1 MRDGRMF
8 SESANEAET
17 AITLA
22 VLDAVHENDKV
33 TQRSLAQEVGVALG
47 LTNAYLKRCVKKG
60 LVKVKQAPANRYLY
74 YLTPKG
80 FAEKSRLT
88 AEYLNHSLHVFRRA
102 REQYAQ
108 ALATCESEGW
118 HRAALIGAGD
128 LAEVAMLSAIG
139 TKVELVAIVDRSH
152 HSDRFAGLPV
162 VSDLSALDRV
172 DAVILSG
179 MNGAQDVYEALV
191 GRIDEERIL
200 VPELLRVVRGV
211 RTLPEADSEAESDAE
226 LEPEE

>member
-22 VLDAVHENDKV
+22 VLNAVHENDNV

-47 LTNAYLKRCVKKG
+47 LANAYLKRCVKKG

-74 YLTPKG
+74 YLTPRG

-88 AEYLNHSLHVFRRA
+88 ADYLNHSLHLFRRA
-102 REQYAQ
+102 RAEYTQ
-108 ALATCESEGW
+108 ALATCQAEAW
-118 HRAALIGAGD
+118 YRVALIGVSD

-152 HSDRFAGLPV
+152 HSDRFANLPV

-179 MNGAQDVYEALV
+179 MHGAQEIYEALV

-211 RTLPEADSEAESDAE
+211 RTLEELDPE
-226 LEPEE
+226 LEPQE

>member
-22 VLDAVHENDKV
+22 VLNAVHENDKV

-47 LTNAYLKRCVKKG
+47 LANAFLKRCVKKG

-74 YLTPKG
+74 YLTLKG
-80 FAEKSRLT
+80 FAEKGRLT
-88 AEYLNHSLHVFRRA
+88 AEYLNHSLNVFRRA
-102 REQYAQ
+102 RAEYTQ
-108 ALATCESEGW
+108 ALATCQAEAW
-118 HRAALIGAGD
+118 YRVALIGVSD

-139 TKVELVAIVDRSH
+139 TKVELLAVVDRSH
-152 HSDRFAGLPV
+152 HSDKFAGLPV

-179 MNGAQDVYEALV
+179 MNGAQDVYEALA
-191 GRIDEERIL
+191 GRMDEERIL
-200 VPELLRVVRGV
+200 IPELLRVVRGV
-211 RTLPEADSEAESDAE
+211 RTLPDSDAE

>member
-22 VLDAVHENDKV
+22 VLNAVHENDKV

-47 LTNAYLKRCVKKG
+47 LANAYLKRCVKKG
-60 LVKVKQAPANRYLY
+60 LVKVQQAPANRYLY

-88 AEYLNHSLHVFRRA
+88 TEYLSHSLNVFRRA
-102 REQYAQ
+102 REQYSQ
-108 ALATCESEGW
+108 ALAICEAKGW
-118 HRAALIGAGD
+118 RRAALIGVGD

-139 TKVELVAIVDRSH
+139 TKVELVAIVDRSY
-152 HSDRFAGLPV
+152 HSDRFADLPV
-162 VSDLSALDRV
+162 VADLSALDHV

-179 MNGAQDVYEALV
+179 MHGAQDAYEALALK
-191 GRIDEERIL
+191 IDEERIL
-200 VPELLRVVRGV
+200 IPELLRVVRGAG
-211 RTLPEADSEAESDAE
+211 PQSESDTE
-226 LEPEE
+226 LEAR

>member
-22 VLDAVHENDKV
+22 VLNAVHENDKV

-80 FAEKSRLT
+80 GSR
-88 AEYLNHSLHVFRRA
+88 RRA
-102 REQYAQ
+102 
-108 ALATCESEGW
+108 G
-118 HRAALIGAGD
+118 
-128 LAEVAMLSAIG
+128 
-139 TKVELVAIVDRSH
+139 
-152 HSDRFAGLPV
+152 
-162 VSDLSALDRV
+162 
-172 DAVILSG
+172 
-179 MNGAQDVYEALV
+179 
-191 GRIDEERIL
+191 
-200 VPELLRVVRGV
+200 
-211 RTLPEADSEAESDAE
+211 
-226 LEPEE
+226 